1 MTDIRHGHGVDG
13 ASKAEE
19 WDLYDYSG
27 SECDASVCGLTKD
40 IMAQCDSKDVI

>member
-19 WDLYDYSG
+19 WYLYDYFD
-27 SECDASVCGLTKD
+27 SECDASGCGLTRHFGT
-40 IMAQCDSKDVI
+40 M